1 MRRLAI
7 TRRPASS
14 NLAMIL
20 PVRFRRVA
28 SGLMMERVRSTAMG
42 APEVKAAGLCN
53 GFARRTSA
61 VIRPPQMLAID
72 NIVVRIAG
80 REILSGATANL
91 PAGRRIGLV
100 GRNGAGKTT
109 LFKVILGTLH
119 QDDGNI
125 SWPSAWRVG
134 AVAQEAPGTDV
145 SLIDTVLEADQ
156 ERTRLLAE
164 AEHESDGHRLGDI
177 YHRLDAIDA
186 YTAPARAAEI
196 LAGLGFS
203 AEDQLRPCREFSGG
217 WRMRVALAAIL
228 FSAPDLLL
236 LDEPT
241 NYLDLEGVLWLENFI
256 QKYRGTILIVSHD
269 RDLLNTAC
277 EFILHLERG
286 KLKLYTGGYDTF
298 TATRAAG
305 RAQDMA
311 FAKKQEAA
319 RAHMQKF
326 VDRFKA
332 SAAKARQ
339 AQSRVKMLAKMAM
352 VEVPPDEHVAPI
364 HIPEATAASPPLI
377 TMDRASVGYEPGK
390 PILTGLSFRF
400 DPEDRVALLGKNGNG
415 KSTMAK
421 LLAGKLAAMA
431 GEFTPARK
439 LVVGYFAQHQAEELD
454 TSVTPILTLQRL
466 RPKLTLEQVRG
477 QLGGFGF
484 TQDKQQTLVGQ
495 LSGGERARLML
506 ALATLDKPNL
516 LILDEPTNHL
526 DIDARGELLS
536 ALNDFDGAV
545 VLVSHDRRLIEAT
558 ADRLLLVAN
567 GEVRPFDGDLDDYR
581 RYLLSGDAAPARE
594 PEAKAAKD
602 TARRDGAEKRRQLKP
617 LKDKLE
623 AAEHQIAELNIE
635 IAKCDKSLADPLLFA
650 KDPARGKAVS
660 KKRADAIKKLE
671 TLEARWLKIQ
681 EEYEL
686 AMAEA

>member
-1 MRRLAI
+1 
-7 TRRPASS
+7 
-14 NLAMIL
+14 
-20 PVRFRRVA
+20 
-28 SGLMMERVRSTAMG
+28 
-42 APEVKAAGLCN
+42 
-53 GFARRTSA
+53 
-61 VIRPPQMLAID
+61 MLAID
-72 NIVVRIAG
+72 NITVRIAG
-80 REILSGATANL
+80 REILKGATANL

-100 GRNGAGKTT
+100 GRNGAGKST
-109 LFKVILGTLH
+109 LFKVILGQLH
-119 QDDGNI
+119 QDDGEI
-125 SWPSAWRVG
+125 SVPSAWRVG

-145 SLIDTVLEADQ
+145 SLVDTVLEADP
-156 ERTRLLAE
+156 ERIALLAE
-164 AEHESDGHRLGDI
+164 AEHETDGHRLGEI
-177 YHRLDAIDA
+177 YHRLEAIDA
-186 YTAPARAAEI
+186 YTAPSRAAEI

-256 QKYRGTILIVSHD
+256 QKYRGTVLIVSHD
-269 RDLLNTAC
+269 RDLLNTGC

-298 TATRAAG
+298 METRAAS
-305 RAQDMA
+305 RANDLA
-311 FAKKQEAA
+311 FAKKQDAA
-319 RAHMQKF
+319 RAHMQAF

-332 SAAKARQ
+332 KASKARQ
-339 AQSRVKMLAKMAM
+339 AQSRMKMLAKLAM

-364 HIPEATAASPPLI
+364 NIPVATPASPPLI
-377 TMDRASVGYEPGK
+377 TMDRASVGYEAGK

-421 LLAGKLAAMA
+421 LLAGKLQAMS

-466 RPKLTLEQVRG
+466 RPKLTIEQVRG

-484 TQDKQQTLVGQ
+484 AQDKQQTLVGQ

-526 DIDARGELLS
+526 DIDARNELLT

-545 VLVSHDRRLIEAT
+545 ILVSHDRRLIEAT
-558 ADRLLLVAN
+558 ADRLLLVAD
-567 GEVRPFDGDLDDYR
+567 GHVTPFEGDLDDYR
-581 RYLLSGDAAPARE
+581 RFLLTGDNTPTRRVENTDAA
-594 PEAKAAKD
+594 EAKTSKED
-602 TARRDGAEKRRQLKP
+602 VRRSAAEKRHNLKP
-617 LKDKLE
+617 LKDKVT
-623 AAEHQIAELNIE
+623 AAEHQIATLNAEL
-635 IAKCDKSLADPLLFA
+635 AKLDKTLSDPLLFS
-650 KDPARGKAVS
+650 KDPAKAASVS
-660 KKRADAIKKLE
+660 KKRADAARKLE
-671 TLEARWLKIQ
+671 AAEKTWLSASEA
-681 EEYEL
+681 YEN
-686 AMAEA
+686 ANA

>member
-1 MRRLAI
+1 
-7 TRRPASS
+7 
-14 NLAMIL
+14 
-20 PVRFRRVA
+20 
-28 SGLMMERVRSTAMG
+28 
-42 APEVKAAGLCN
+42 
-53 GFARRTSA
+53 
-61 VIRPPQMLAID
+61 MLVID
-72 NIVVRIAG
+72 NITVRIAG
-80 REILSGATANL
+80 REILKGANASL
-91 PAGRRIGLV
+91 PAGRRVALV

-109 LFKVILGTLH
+109 LLRLILGQLH
-119 QDDGNI
+119 ADLGEVRI
-125 SWPSAWRVG
+125 PASWRVG
-134 AVAQEAPGTDV
+134 AVAQEAPSGDAH
-145 SLIDTVLEADQ
+145 LIETVLGADP
-156 ERTRLLAE
+156 ERAHLLVAAE
-164 AEHESDGHRLGDI
+164 TETDAHKLGDI
-177 YHRLDAIDA
+177 HHRLEAIDA
-186 YTAPARAAEI
+186 YSAPARAAEI

-203 AEDQLRPCREFSGG
+203 AEDQLRPCRAFSGG

-228 FSAPDLLL
+228 FAAPDLLL

-256 QKYRGTILIVSHD
+256 QKYRGTVLIVSHD

-286 KLKLYTGGYDTF
+286 KLKLYTGGYDIFMETRA
-298 TATRAAG
+298 ATRAN
-305 RAQDMA
+305 DLA
-311 FAKKQEAA
+311 FAKKQDAA
-319 RAHMQKF
+319 RAHMQAF

-332 SAAKARQ
+332 KASKARQ
-339 AQSRVKMLAKMAM
+339 AQSRMKMLAKLAM

-364 HIPEATAASPPLI
+364 NIPHATPASPPLI

-390 PILTGLSFRF
+390 PVLSHLALRF
-400 DPEDRVALLGKNGNG
+400 DPDDRIALLGQNGNG
-415 KSTMAK
+415 KSTLAK
-421 LLAGKLAAMA
+421 LLAGKLEPMRGDLIRAK
-431 GEFTPARK
+431 K
-439 LVVGYFAQHQAEELD
+439 LVPGYFAQHQLEELNGLI
-454 TSVTPILTLQRL
+454 TPIETLQEL
-466 RPKLTLEQVRG
+466 RPKLTIQEVRTR
-477 QLGGFGF
+477 LGGFGF
-484 TQDKQQTLVGQ
+484 SADKQLTKVGN

-581 RYLLSGDAAPARE
+581 RFLLSGNVAPARE
-594 PEAKAAKD
+594 PEAKTGKE

-635 IAKCDKSLADPLLFA
+635 VAKCDKSLSDPLLFA

-660 KKRADAIKKLE
+660 KKRADAIRKLE
-671 TLEARWLKIQ
+671 LLEARWLKMQ

-686 AMAEA
+686 AMAEP

>member
-1 MRRLAI
+1 
-7 TRRPASS
+7 
-14 NLAMIL
+14 
-20 PVRFRRVA
+20 
-28 SGLMMERVRSTAMG
+28 
-42 APEVKAAGLCN
+42 
-53 GFARRTSA
+53 
-61 VIRPPQMLAID
+61 MLAID
-72 NIVVRIAG
+72 NITVRIAG

-100 GRNGAGKTT
+100 GRNGAGKST
-109 LFKVILGTLH
+109 LFKVILGQLH
-119 QDDGNI
+119 QDDGEV
-125 SWPSAWRVG
+125 SWPNAWRVG
-134 AVAQEAPGTDV
+134 AVAQEAPGTDT
-145 SLIDTVLEADQ
+145 SLLDTVLEADP
-156 ERTRLLAE
+156 ERLTLLAE

-177 YHRLDAIDA
+177 YHRLEAIDA
-186 YTAPARAAEI
+186 YTAPSRAAEI

-269 RDLLNTAC
+269 RDLLNTGC

-298 TATRAAG
+298 MATRAAA
-305 RAQDMA
+305 RANDMA

-332 SAAKARQ
+332 SAAKAAQ
-339 AQSRVKMLAKMAM
+339 AQSRMKMLAKMAM
-352 VEVPPDEHVAPI
+352 VDVPPDEHVAPI
-364 HIPEATAASPPLI
+364 RIPKATPASPPLV

-421 LLAGKLAAMA
+421 LLAGKLAVMG

-454 TSVTPILTLQRL
+454 TTLTPIQTLQHL
-466 RPKLTLEQVRG
+466 RPKLTLEQVRT

-484 TQDKQQTLVGQ
+484 AQDKQQTQVGK

-526 DIDARGELLS
+526 DIDARNELLT

-545 VLVSHDRRLIEAT
+545 ILVSHDRRLIEAT
-558 ADRLLLVAN
+558 ADRLLLVAD
-567 GEVRPFDGDLDDYR
+567 GHVTPFEGDLDDYR
-581 RYLLSGDAAPARE
+581 RFLLTGDNAPTRRLDV
-594 PEAKAAKD
+594 PEVKATKEVV
-602 TARRDGAEKRRQLKP
+602 RRSNAEKRHSLKP
-617 LKDKLE
+617 LKDKVS
-623 AAEHQIAELNIE
+623 AAEHQIAALTAE
-635 IAKCDKSLADPLLFA
+635 IAKLDKSLSDPLLFTR
-650 KDPARGKAVS
+650 DPAKAASVS
-660 KKRADAIKKLE
+660 KKRADAVRKLE
-671 TLEARWLKIQ
+671 AAEKAWLAASEAF
-681 EEYEL
+681 EN
-686 AMAEA
+686 ANA

>member
-1 MRRLAI
+1 
-7 TRRPASS
+7 
-14 NLAMIL
+14 
-20 PVRFRRVA
+20 
-28 SGLMMERVRSTAMG
+28 
-42 APEVKAAGLCN
+42 
-53 GFARRTSA
+53 
-61 VIRPPQMLAID
+61 MLVID
-72 NIVVRIAG
+72 NITVRIAG
-80 REILSGATANL
+80 REILKGATANL

-100 GRNGAGKTT
+100 GRNGAGKST
-109 LFKVILGTLH
+109 LFKVILGQLH
-119 QDDGNI
+119 QDDGEI
-125 SWPSAWRVG
+125 SVPSAWRIG
-134 AVAQEAPGTDV
+134 AVAQEAPGTEV
-145 SLIDTVLEADQ
+145 SLLDTVLAADP
-156 ERTRLLAE
+156 ERLTLLAD
-164 AEHESDGHRLGDI
+164 AEHETDGHRLGEI
-177 YHRLDAIDA
+177 YHRLEAIDA
-186 YTAPARAAEI
+186 YTAPSRAAEI

-256 QKYRGTILIVSHD
+256 QKYRGSVLIVSHD

-298 TATRAAG
+298 METRAATRAN
-305 RAQDMA
+305 DLA

-319 RAHMQKF
+319 RAHMQAF

-332 SAAKARQ
+332 KASKARQ
-339 AQSRVKMLAKMAM
+339 AQSRMKMLAKLAM

-364 HIPEATAASPPLI
+364 HIPEATPASPPLV
-377 TMDRASVGYEPGK
+377 TMDRASVGYEAGK
-390 PILTGLSFRF
+390 PILTNLSFRF

-421 LLAGKLAAMA
+421 LLAGKLTAMS

-454 TSVTPILTLQRL
+454 TTVTPILTLQRL
-466 RPKLTLEQVRG
+466 RPKLTVEQVRN

-484 TQDKQQTLVGQ
+484 SQDKQQTLVGQ

-526 DIDARGELLS
+526 DIDARNELLT

-545 VLVSHDRRLIEAT
+545 ILVSHDRRLIEAT
-558 ADRLLLVAN
+558 ADRLLLVAD
-567 GEVRPFDGDLDDYR
+567 GHVTPFEGDLDDYR
-581 RYLLSGDAAPARE
+581 RFLLTGDNAPTRRE
-594 PEAKAAKD
+594 PEIKAKKED
-602 TARRDGAEKRRQLKP
+602 ARRSNAEKRQSLKP
-617 LKDKLE
+617 LKDKVT
-623 AAEHQIAELNIE
+623 AAEHQIAALNAEL
-635 IAKCDKSLADPLLFA
+635 AKLDKSLSDPLLFT
-650 KDPARGKAVS
+650 KDPAKAASVS
-660 KKRADAIKKLE
+660 KKRAEAQRKLE
-671 TLEARWLKIQ
+671 AAEKAWLTASEA
-681 EEYEL
+681 YEN
-686 AMAEA
+686 ANV

>member
-1 MRRLAI
+1 
-7 TRRPASS
+7 
-14 NLAMIL
+14 
-20 PVRFRRVA
+20 
-28 SGLMMERVRSTAMG
+28 
-42 APEVKAAGLCN
+42 
-53 GFARRTSA
+53 
-61 VIRPPQMLAID
+61 MLAID

-80 REILSGATANL
+80 REILTGATANL

-125 SWPSAWRVG
+125 SWPNAWRVG

-164 AEHESDGHRLGDI
+164 AEHQSDGHRLGDI

-203 AEDQLRPCREFSGG
+203 AADQLRPCKEFSGG

-241 NYLDLEGVLWLENFI
+241 NYLDLEGVLWLENFL
-256 QKYRGTILIVSHD
+256 QRYRGTVLIVSHD
-269 RDLLNTAC
+269 RDLLNTAA

-286 KLKLYTGGYDTF
+286 KLTLYTGGYDIF
-298 TATRAAG
+298 VETRAAK
-305 RAQDMA
+305 RALDSA
-311 FAKKQEAA
+311 FAKKQELA
-319 RAHMQKF
+319 RAHMQAF

-332 SAAKARQ
+332 KASKARQ
-339 AQSRVKMLAKMAM
+339 AQSRMKMLAKMA
-352 VEVPPDEHVAPI
+352 VVDVPVDEHVAPI
-364 HIPEATAASPPLI
+364 RIPLATQASPPLI
-377 TMDRASVGYEPGK
+377 TMDRASVGYEAGK

-415 KSTMAK
+415 KSTFAK
-421 LLAGKLAAMA
+421 LLAGKLETMG

-439 LVVGYFAQHQAEELD
+439 LVVGYFAQHQQEELNLKI
-454 TSVTPILTLQRL
+454 TPIETLSEL

-484 TQDKQQTLVGQ
+484 SADKQLTRVGQ

-506 ALATLDKPNL
+506 AIATLDKPNL

-526 DIDARGELLS
+526 DIDAREELLT
-536 ALNDFDGAV
+536 ALNDYEGAV
-545 VLVSHDRRLIEAT
+545 VLISHDRRLIDGCT
-558 ADRLLLVAN
+558 DRLLLVADGRATPFN
-567 GEVRPFDGDLDDYR
+567 GDMEDYKRLVLSNTSESNGASASREKTLSKAEQR
-581 RYLLSGDAAPARE
+581 RESAD
-594 PEAKAAKD
+594 
-602 TARRDGAEKRRQLKP
+602 KRNALKP
-617 LKDKLE
+617 LKELITKCERDI
-623 AAEHQIAELNIE
+623 AAAHAAIATIDAEL
-635 IAKCDKSLADPLLFA
+635 AAPHLFA
-650 KDPARGKAVS
+650 KDPA
-660 KKRADAIKKLE
+660 
-671 TLEARWLKIQ
+671 
-681 EEYEL
+681 
-686 AMAEA
+686 